1 MTGISPDRLDAL
13 LERESA
19 RFIETYPRSREL
31 HARAQE
37 QMVGGVPV
45 SARDAHDLP

>member
-19 RFIETYPRSREL
+19 RFVENHPRSREL

-37 QMVGGVPV
+37 SMVSGVPV
-45 SARDAHDLP
+45 SAREAHDLP